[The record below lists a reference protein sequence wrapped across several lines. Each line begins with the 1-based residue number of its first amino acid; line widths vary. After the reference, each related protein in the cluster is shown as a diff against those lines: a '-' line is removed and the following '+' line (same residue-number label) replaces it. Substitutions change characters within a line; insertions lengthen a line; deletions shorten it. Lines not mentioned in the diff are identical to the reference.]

1 MSGTSKPYVTYADYL
16 ALEEDS
22 DLRWAWLDGEVWAM
36 SGGSPVHSELTTN
49 VTLVLG
55 AALRGRPCRPYD
67 ANLRVRVP
75 ASGMAFHP
83 DVSVVC
89 GPRQLDTED
98 PNAVTNPTVI
108 VEVLSKSTERYD
120 RTDKLVHYRRIPSL
134 RDYLLVS
141 QTEVRVEHYRR
152 NDDGTWTLR
161 DVRDGE
167 SVALASLDVTL
178 AIDDVYAGVT
188 LPSSVTREHPS
199 PTPQDSE

>member
-1 MSGTSKPYVTYADYL
+1 
-16 ALEEDS
+16 
-22 DLRWAWLDGEVWAM
+22 
-36 SGGSPVHSELTTN
+36 
-49 VTLVLG
+49 
-55 AALRGRPCRPYD
+55 
-67 ANLRVRVP
+67 
-75 ASGMAFHP
+75 
-83 DVSVVC
+83 
-89 GPRQLDTED
+89 
-98 PNAVTNPTVI
+98 VI

>member
-1 MSGTSKPYVTYADYL
+1 
-16 ALEEDS
+16 
-22 DLRWAWLDGEVWAM
+22 
-36 SGGSPVHSELTTN
+36 
-49 VTLVLG
+49 
-55 AALRGRPCRPYD
+55 
-67 ANLRVRVP
+67 
-75 ASGMAFHP
+75 MAFHP

>member
-1 MSGTSKPYVTYADYL
+1 MGL
-16 ALEEDS
+16 
-22 DLRWAWLDGEVWAM
+22 
-36 SGGSPVHSELTTN
+36 
-49 VTLVLG
+49 
-55 AALRGRPCRPYD
+55 
-67 ANLRVRVP
+67 
-75 ASGMAFHP
+75 AFHP

-89 GPRQLDTED
+89 GPRQLDPED

-161 DVRDGE
+161 DVRAGE

-188 LPSSVTREHPS
+188 LPPPLTREAYS